1 MLTTSKILKT
11 GRQRSSFDHVFLF
24 LCFFLIF
31 SHFFKPVSLF
41 FDPISS
47 LKWLKSGSCSIEDP
61 EDLTDCSF
69 AKPLIINNGKNL
81 EGWFYAKKKID
92 LGDKHSKILVLDK
105 NTNTVIGVG
114 SYSSPHFVYVE
125 SLVNKDV
132 SIGVHSETLG
142 RTAVAK
148 GDNKEVFLTQIDFLE
163 SDSEWFTIGDNQG
176 LPWDWSVGLSQE
188 NILKISNFNSYV
200 VLVWKK

>member
-11 GRQRSSFDHVFLF
+11 RKRGQSFDHVFLL
-24 LCFFLIF
+24 LCLFLIF
-31 SHFFKPVSLF
+31 SYFFKPVSLF

-47 LKWLKSGSCSIEDP
+47 LKWLKSGSCSIEASG
-61 EDLTDCSF
+61 DLIDCSF
-69 AKPLIINNGKNL
+69 AKPLIINSGKNT
-81 EGWFYAKKKID
+81 EGWFYTKKKID
-92 LGDKHSKILVLDK
+92 LGDEHSKILVLDK

-114 SYSSPHFVYVE
+114 SYSSPHFVYIKF
-125 SLVNKDV
+125 LVNEDV

-142 RTAVAK
+142 RTAIAK
-148 GDNKEVFLTQIDFLE
+148 GDNEKGFLTEVDFLE
-163 SDSEWFTIGDNQG
+163 SDSEWFTIGDSQG

-188 NILKISNFNSYV
+188 NILKVSNFNSYV